1 MEVRHGIWRYRI
13 VPTVETKPALITYP
27 RTRRSW
33 LSDAQSFMDWLV
45 VLLLASVL
53 LNVYLAFRVLEGCK

>member
-1 MEVRHGIWRYRI
+1 MEVHHGGWHCK
-13 VPTVETKPALITYP
+13 VNPLGTKPAVVTYP

-53 LNVYLAFRVLEGCK
+53 LNVYLAFRVLESGR